1 MPYRMLSGAMVLAA
15 AFAVSM
21 NHAAAFD
28 PAKYPDWKGQW
39 LRLGGVTNQA
49 TWDPNKPWG
58 LKQEPPLTPK
68 YQAIFEENIKDQMAG
83 GQGTDPSW
91 LCIPTAMPRV
101 MLAVQPV
108 EIVILPETTYMMF
121 EIFSTLRRIFTD
133 GRPWPDKIE
142 HSYAGYSIGRW
153 EDTDGDGKFD
163 TLVVET
169 RGIKGPHS
177 YDNSGIPFHE
187 DEQAVVHERIYS
199 DKTNP
204 NVLHAEITTIDN
216 ALTRPW
222 TVKRSFRRLPNKQ
235 PVWSE
240 YICTENNRHLQVGSE
255 NYVIG
260 ADGNLM
266 PTRKNQAPPDLRHF
280 Q

>member
-1 MPYRMLSGAMVLAA
+1 MAKGLSIGAVAA
-15 AFAVSM
+15 AMLAMTIAS
-21 NHAAAFD
+21 AQAFD
-28 PAKYPDWKGQW
+28 DAKYPDWSGQW
-39 LRLGGVTNQA
+39 LRRSGATNQA
-49 TWDPNKPWG
+49 TWDPDKPWG
-58 LKQEPPLTPK
+58 AKQEPPLTPK
-68 YQAIFEENIKDQMAG
+68 YQEIFEANLADQKSG

-91 LCIPTAMPRV
+91 LCIPTGMPRL
-101 MLAVQPV
+101 MLAVQPF
-108 EIVILPETTYMMF
+108 EILIMPDTTYMMF
-121 EIFSTLRRIFTD
+121 EIFSSLRRIFTD
-133 GRPWPDKIE
+133 GRPWPEKLQ
-142 HSYAGYSIGRW
+142 HSYAGTSIGHW

-163 TLVVET
+163 TLVAET

-204 NVLHAEITTIDN
+204 NVLYAEITTIDN

-222 TVKRSFRRLPNKQ
+222 TVKRSFRRLQGKQ